1 MPTVYNELET
11 QDAALQAILDKYPA
25 IGAAAD
31 AAATMA
37 TSGIAA
43 MIAGTKSAEQVFVE
57 FLSSIADALINTAK
71 QMIAQYIAIGIAR
84 MFAGLGGGGGFA
96 PSGPL
101 AAVGNVNTDVS
112 GFFAPS
118 AKGNAFGANGIIP
131 FAKGGI
137 VNSPTLFP
145 FAKGTGL
152 MGEAG
157 PEAIMPLQRG
167 ANGKLG
173 VLASGSGGNVSVV
186 VNVDASGSKVEGDE
200 QEGKQLGRVIAAAIQ
215 AEMIKQKRPG
225 GLLA

>member
-1 MPTVYNELET
+1 MPTVYNELEE

-25 IGAAAD
+25 IGSAAD
-31 AAATMA
+31 AAATLA

-43 MIAGTKSAEQVFVE
+43 MIDGTKSAEQVFVE
-57 FLSSIADALINTAK
+57 FLSSIADALIDTAK

-84 MFAGLGGGGGFA
+84 MFAGVGAPGGFA

-112 GFFAPS
+112 GFFSPS
-118 AKGNAFGANGIIP
+118 ANGNAFGANGIIP

-145 FAKGTGL
+145 FAKGIGL

-157 PEAIMPLQRG
+157 PEAILPLSRG
-167 ANGKLG
+167 PGGKLG
-173 VLASGSGGNVSVV
+173 VMASGGG
-186 VNVDASGSKVEGDE
+186 GDV
-200 QEGKQLGRVIAAAIQ
+200 QKQRACCTHHQVWRWL
-215 AEMIKQKRPG
+215 
-225 GLLA
+225 